1 MRVILLRDVAKIGR
15 RFEVREV
22 PSGHAQNFLIPQKLA
37 IAATPDALRKLEV
50 EMKKKTIMTDRH
62 DSDFASSLQV
72 LTESGIELSLP
83 ANEQGHLFKGVHASD
98 IVKHL
103 ALKGLRIE
111 EKEIVLPHPLK
122 EIGEHAVILKSGQK
136 TGEIIVRI
144 TRA

>member
-15 RFEVREV
+15 RYEVKEV

-37 IAATPDALRKLEV
+37 IPATPDALRKLEV

-62 DSDFASSLQV
+62 DSDFTSSLEM
-72 LTESGIELSLP
+72 LKSSGVDISLP

-103 ALKGLRIE
+103 TSQGLRID

-122 EIGEHAVILKSGQK
+122 EVGEHAVTLKSGNI
-136 TGEIIVRI
+136 TGEVIIRI